1 MSNIITKCAGIDVS
15 KLTLDI
21 AVHGGGER
29 FVAGNELVGHRQI
42 AKRLA
47 ALGVTRIG
55 LEASGHY
62 EARLVRYLRKQGFDV
77 LVLDPGQ
84 VHGFKRF
91 KNQRAKTDPI
101 DAAAI
106 AAVTA
111 AFESVKPAP
120 DTRLAPFAEHLT
132 LIEQI
137 GEDVAR
143 LKTRRDRFEAKSILR
158 YIEGLIARL
167 SKQRKAEIAK
177 LTAKL
182 SRHRDLEMRL
192 ALLSSV
198 PSIGPI
204 LALTLVVRMPELGH
218 IKRGEAAALAGLA
231 PFNRDSGKHAGER
244 HIQGGRFRVR
254 RIAWLAAFSGSQRW
268 NPILVQLYKRL
279 VAAGKPHKVAV
290 TACARKLIEIAN
302 AVLSRGTPWRQ
313 TVV

>member
-1 MSNIITKCAGIDVS
+1 MSNPITKSAGIDVS

-21 AVHGGGER
+21 AIHGSSER
-29 FVAGNELVGHRQI
+29 FVAGNDLTGHRQI

-47 ALGVTRIG
+47 GLGVGRVG

-62 EARLVRYLRKQGFDV
+62 EARLVRYLRKQGFEV

-111 AFESVKPAP
+111 AFEGVKPAP
-120 DTRLAPFAEHLT
+120 DSRLAPFAEHLT

-137 GEDVAR
+137 GEDIAR
-143 LKTRRDRFEAKSILR
+143 LKTRRDRFEAKAILR
-158 YIEGLIARL
+158 TIEALITRL
-167 SKQRKAEIAK
+167 AKQRKAEIAK

-182 SRHRDLEMRL
+182 ARHPDLEARL
-192 ALLSSV
+192 VLLGSV
-198 PSIGPI
+198 PTIGPI

-218 IKRGEAAALAGLA
+218 INRAEAAALVGLA

-254 RIAWLAAFSGSQRW
+254 RITWLAAFSGCQRW

-302 AVLSRGTPWRQ
+302 AVLARGTPWRQ
-313 TVV
+313 ATI